1 MLLDAG
7 DVFAALVDVLAALQE
22 DGAEAEFDQMQ
33 SCKESGRPRADN
45 DHARRTGNIA
55 IMNRLKSHGGFVF
68 IYKEQHREIDENP
81 TLARVDAFA
90 QKAHSA
96 DGRGCKVEFGGTM
109 AAQSFFLQS
118 YFGREAELDFFLH
131 TGKGNCGEND

>member
-7 DVFAALVDVLAALQE
+7 NVLATLVDILTALQE

-33 SCKESGRPRADN
+33 SRKESGRPRADH
-45 DHARRTGNIA
+45 DHAGRTGNIA
-55 IMNRLKSHGGFVF
+55 VADRFKSHGGFVF
-68 IYKEQHREIDENP
+68 INKEQHREIDENP
-81 TLARVDAFA
+81 TLACVDAFA

-96 DGRGCKVEFGGTM
+96 DGTGRKVEFGGTM

-118 YFGREAELDFFLH
+118 YIGREAKLDFFLH
-131 TGKGNCGEND
+131 TGKRELWGE